1 MDAGRGAGRHGRPAD
16 RSIVQDDVDLDGRI
30 AARVEDLASVDVFDR
45 GRHAPAFA
53 FSFGFDEALAL
64 AFGLAGA
71 PGLSSSTE
79 TPGSSRP
86 SRNSSDAPPPVEM
99 WVILS
104 ARPCWVTAATESPPP
119 TTTVAPFVARSA
131 TKRAIAFV
139 PCANEGISNT
149 PSGPFQKTVRASES
163 ASCISSSD
171 LAPTSTMCHE

>member
-53 FSFGFDEALAL
+53 
-64 AFGLAGA
+64 LAGA

-104 ARPCWVTAATESPPP
+104 ARPCWVTAA
-119 TTTVAPFVARSA
+119 
-131 TKRAIAFV
+131 
-139 PCANEGISNT
+139 
-149 PSGPFQKTVRASES
+149 
-163 ASCISSSD
+163 
-171 LAPTSTMCHE
+171 